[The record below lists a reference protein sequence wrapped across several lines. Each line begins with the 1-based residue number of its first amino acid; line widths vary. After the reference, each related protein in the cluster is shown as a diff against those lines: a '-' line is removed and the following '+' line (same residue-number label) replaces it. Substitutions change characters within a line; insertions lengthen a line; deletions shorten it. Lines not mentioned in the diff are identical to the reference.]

1 MASMRR
7 NVPGRRAMKPKPAFP
22 SRQMLVL
29 GTFHAYLVRASLFA
43 RGGGSSPA
51 CSPLDHHSVLTR
63 EK

>member
-29 GTFHAYLVRASLFA
+29 GTFHAYLVCTSLRAWRRERPCL
-43 RGGGSSPA
+43 
-51 CSPLDHHSVLTR
+51 LNVDHSVLTR

>member
-29 GTFHAYLVRASLFA
+29 GTFHAYLVRASL
-43 RGGGSSPA
+43 REWRREQQTA
-51 CSPLDHHSVLTR
+51 CLPLTTLY
-63 EK
+63 

>member
-29 GTFHAYLVRASLFA
+29 GTFHAYLARASLRA
-43 RGGGSSPA
+43 WRREQPCLLA
-51 CSPLDHHSVLTR
+51 VDHSVLTR